1 MCKMLLSINP
11 EHVENIFSGVKKF
24 EFRKIRCR
32 SEVDKMVI
40 YSTSPVMKIVGEAE
54 IIDIIEGLPAEVW
67 EQTEEFAG
75 IDKIFFDQYYD
86 GKAKAIAY
94 CLGRVMQYAQPLN
107 LSDYGISFAPQSF
120 IYLD

>member
-94 CLGRVMQYAQPLN
+94 CLGSVMQYAQPLN